1 MGNAH
6 APCYT
11 KLAGTRQAANNHL
24 HFGLKH
30 LYVAIV
36 LKNLVGNLILY
47 LQNRK
52 KLGIE

>member
-36 LKNLVGNLILY
+36 LKIPARNLIM
-47 LQNRK
+47 
-52 KLGIE
+52 

>member
-1 MGNAH
+1 MGNGH

-11 KLAGTRQAANNHL
+11 KLAGTRQAANNRL

-36 LKNLVGNLILY
+36 LKYLAGNLILY
-47 LQNRK
+47 LQNR
-52 KLGIE
+52 